1 MSYLLLQHIRQ
12 HADLSAENEAFVLSN
27 FKKRKIKKNEF
38 LLRAGE
44 VCRYE
49 TFVVKGCLKAYT
61 LDEHGAEHIAYLG
74 VETWYVGDLY
84 SFLTGTPAKLYISAL
99 EDTEILQIG
108 KQTLDQLLIEVPA
121 MERYFRILFQN
132 AFVASQERIM
142 EGISYTA
149 DQRYEIF
156 LKRYPTLDQ
165 RIPQYLIAS
174 YLGITPQFLS
184 KIRRKNLSI

>member
-12 HADLSAENEAFVLSN
+12 HANLSAENEAFVLSN
-27 FKKRKIKKNEF
+27 FKNREIKKNEF

-44 VCRYE
+44 ICKYE

-61 LDEHGAEHIAYLG
+61 LDEHGTEHIAYLG

-108 KQTLDQLLIEVPA
+108 KQTLDKLLIEVPA

-184 KIRRKNLSI
+184 KIRRKKSGD